1 MLRKRCNI
9 KWEEGTKVCKNF
21 IHSFFL
27 LFPYVKVVS
36 LFQGWNNDHLS
47 LKILGLTFFEKILNN
62 NISPSSNLWV
72 KIFEILYCQ
81 QKTYSTFLWWKNVSL
96 IGNTIELQQDK
107 RKDKLKAVRWRKN
120 YWSMIRFSWQD
131 RIECDSFVLHVISV
145 LTLLFNQIKNI
156 NIER

>member
-1 MLRKRCNI
+1 MIIYLPKYLR
-9 KWEEGTKVCKNF
+9 
-21 IHSFFL
+21 S
-27 LFPYVKVVS
+27 
-36 LFQGWNNDHLS
+36 
-47 LKILGLTFFEKILNN
+47 KIFEKLYSNF
-62 NISPSSNLWV
+62 SSSSNLWV

-145 LTLLFNQIKNI
+145 LTLLFNQWKKHKHKKTITDFTFEDVIFYLFKNFTEKLTI
-156 NIER
+156 L